1 MSRQELIENT
11 IQKLNNLPDNKI
23 IEVNDFIEF
32 ILHKIDETLLIEGI
46 KNLESKSFNF
56 LADDEDIYSVN
67 DLKENYRN
75 EKG

>member
-23 IEVNDFIEF
+23 IEVNDYIEF

-46 KNLESKSFNF
+46 KNLDSNSFNF
-56 LADDEDIYSVN
+56 LADEQDIYSVN
-67 DLKENYRN
+67 DLKEYYRN